1 MNKLINF
8 VQNKIDNGIVP
19 ELYLDYNDRIHL
31 SHYRLDSFTKEAII
45 DVLYEQFLADSV
57 DIDCI
62 NSYIDYLLT
71 LNPKFTR
78 DDFKDEAIYEL
89 LEENIDYHIEDL
101 FSKTSLNVYFFPNQQ
116 DNLNTEGGQLG
127 SNIMNLFEEED
138 GPIEE
143 PICPVLTE
151 LFTSQGY
158 SFEDLKN
165 PSLVQQSRFLTSFI
179 EEVQNLSAAFCQL
192 TVLTQMDLN
201 TFFDI
206 YDNDKT
212 ITVDETATLG
222 LYDAACGGGSC
233 LDIQL
238 EKPFSFKIQKG
249 DFEEFNFSR
258 DFINYGF
265 DIDEVYG
272 LCDECWRG
280 NFKID

>member
-1 MNKLINF
+1 MNKLMNF
-8 VQNKIDNGIVP
+8 VQNEIDKGIVP

-31 SHYRLDSFTKEAII
+31 SNYQLDTFTKEAII

-71 LNPKFTR
+71 LNPEFTR
-78 DDFKDEAIYEL
+78 DDFKDEAIYKL

-101 FSKTSLNVYFFPNQQ
+101 FSKTSLNAYFFPNQQ

-127 SNIMNLFEEED
+127 SNILNLFEED

-179 EEVQNLSAAFCQL
+179 EEVQNLSAEFCQL
-192 TVLTQMDLN
+192 TVLIQMDLN

-212 ITVDETATLG
+212 ITVDKTATLG